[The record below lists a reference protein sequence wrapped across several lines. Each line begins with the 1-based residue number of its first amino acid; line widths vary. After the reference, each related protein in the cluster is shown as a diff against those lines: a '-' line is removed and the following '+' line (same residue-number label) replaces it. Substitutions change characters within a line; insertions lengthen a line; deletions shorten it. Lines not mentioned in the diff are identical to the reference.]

1 MAWPPVA
8 AALADDLV
16 AAGPSP
22 VGDGGL
28 PIPVA
33 GTASARL
40 LAADVGAGIWPAD
53 GGLPIPVA
61 GTVSALLLAADVGAG
76 IWPADG
82 SLPGPPPEGGVGCV
96 VSAPPLIAAPPAR
109 RDPSS
114 RICAAATS
122 FATDAARAATV
133 NIPSTD
139 FRMGRTPHLESR
151 TRKGTAPFSRYE
163 LRRQQMFGQNVACAV
178 QYQTQEQ

>member
-33 GTASARL
+33 GTALARL

-122 FATDAARAATV
+122 IATDAARAATV

-139 FRMGRTPHLESR
+139 FRMDPPFRQSYTMGNRSPLGTNQKDNKRLEK
-151 TRKGTAPFSRYE
+151 T
-163 LRRQQMFGQNVACAV
+163 LRIKHRN
-178 QYQTQEQ
+178 

>member
-33 GTASARL
+33 GTVSAR
-40 LAADVGAGIWPAD
+40 
-53 GGLPIPVA
+53 
-61 GTVSALLLAADVGAG
+61 LLAADVGAG

-114 RICAAATS
+114 RICGAATS
-122 FATDAARAATV
+122 IATDAARAATV

-139 FRMGRTPHLESR
+139 F
-151 TRKGTAPFSRYE
+151 
-163 LRRQQMFGQNVACAV
+163 
-178 QYQTQEQ
+178 

>member
-53 GGLPIPVA
+53 G
-61 GTVSALLLAADVGAG
+61 
-76 IWPADG
+76 

-96 VSAPPLIAAPPAR
+96 VSAPPLIAAPPPR

-122 FATDAARAATV
+122 IATDAARAATV

-139 FRMGRTPHLESR
+139 LRMDPPFRQSYTMGNRSPLGTPRNNNKRLGK
-151 TRKGTAPFSRYE
+151 T
-163 LRRQQMFGQNVACAV
+163 LRIKHRN
-178 QYQTQEQ
+178 